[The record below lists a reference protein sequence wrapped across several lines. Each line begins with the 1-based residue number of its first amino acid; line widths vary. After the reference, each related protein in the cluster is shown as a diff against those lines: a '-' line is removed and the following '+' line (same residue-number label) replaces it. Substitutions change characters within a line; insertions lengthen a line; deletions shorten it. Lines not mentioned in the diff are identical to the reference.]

1 MALLKGKQDQII
13 IPLAAELDADHGK
26 LLTVRFEATIKRL
39 PYDEAQDVFRAI
51 QNRADNSGE
60 PSDETLVSRYVLGWK
75 MPGPDGTD
83 VPFSD
88 EALQEALQ
96 ERGYRDA
103 LIEGVM
109 TMLLG
114 KKVMERLRQKN

>member
-60 PSDETLVSRYVLGWK
+60 PSDETLVSRYVLDWK
-75 MPGPDGTD
+75 MPGADGTD

-88 EALQEALQ
+88 DALREALK

-109 TMLLG
+109 TMILG

>member
-1 MALLKGKQDQII
+1 MALLKGKADQII
-13 IPLAAELDADHGK
+13 IPLTAELDADHGK

-51 QNRADNSGE
+51 QNRAENNGD
-60 PSDETLVSRYVLGWK
+60 PSDEALVSRYVLDWK
-75 MPGPDGTD
+75 MPGADGTD
-83 VPFSD
+83 VPFSH

-109 TMLLG
+109 TMILG

>member
-1 MALLKGKQDQII
+1 MALLKGKADQII
-13 IPLAAELDADHGK
+13 IPLTADLDADHGK
-26 LLTVRFEATIKRL
+26 TLAVRFEATIKRL

-51 QNRADNSGE
+51 QNRGE
-60 PSDETLVSRYVLGWK
+60 NGGDPSDEALVSRYVLDWK
-75 MPGPDGTD
+75 MPGADGAD
-83 VPFSD
+83 VPFSH

-109 TMLLG
+109 TMILG
-114 KKVMERLRQKN
+114 KKVMDRLRQKN